1 MLDTSLQQ
9 TIKVWPFVSDVVFVP
24 HTKEEYER
32 AVALLDELIDEVG
45 GDETHPLASLM
56 ETVGTLVEAYETQ
69 HFPEPAAD
77 PIATLLFLMDEH
89 GLEPADLPELG
100 SETAAS
106 EILAGK
112 HDLTTHQIRRLSER
126 FHVSPAVFI

>member
-1 MLDTSLQQ
+1 MLDISLQQ

-24 HTKEEYER
+24 HTEEEYER

-45 GDETHPLASLM
+45 EDETHPLASLM

-77 PIATLLFLMDEH
+77 PIATLQFLMEEH
-89 GLEPADLPELG
+89 GLAAADLPELG
-100 SETAAS
+100 NEAAAA
-106 EILAGK
+106 EILAGRREL
-112 HDLTTHQIRRLSER
+112 LTNQIRRLSER